1 MFWEIHLGW
10 TLMYQKKPSLSLKN
24 FVMLKEK
31 TPTRVFSCEIREI
44 FKNNHFEEHLQ
55 TAASGVYY
63 LHVYVI

>member
-1 MFWEIHLGW
+1 
-10 TLMYQKKPSLSLKN
+10 
-24 FVMLKEK
+24 MLKEK